1 MGKTGWVVLVLSLGL
16 TMSACA
22 PKKKDEDSLK
32 PKVSPQSKIGVDA
45 AGRCTF
51 GFLDAFNGIRQEARM
66 LAIMEG
72 LKVPKEQ
79 LDIQKQVLGRVC
91 FRLFKANAETHCL
104 ARIDYLEDEQVIHAA
119 SVKPVCD
126 SLLAPTKQMDP
137 APSEKI

>member
-22 PKKKDEDSLK
+22 PKKDDKLK

-45 AGRCTF
+45 AGRCNF
-51 GFLDAFNGIRQEARM
+51 GFLEAFNGIRQEARM
-66 LAIMEG
+66 LAIMNG
-72 LKVPKEQ
+72 LNVPKEQ

-91 FRLFKANAETHCL
+91 SRLFKANAETTCL

-126 SLLAPTKQMDP
+126 PLLAPTKQMDP
-137 APSEKI
+137 VPSENI